1 MRKLSAIVLFTLAG
15 CSIGDDPPKGDEH
28 PDAAPVEVTGTIT
41 SDTTWSGTMRFTGV
55 TVIAPMVTV
64 TVEPGTVLEFA
75 QAAGIRVEGALLA
88 NGTSAGKI
96 IGKVADGGSVWGPLE
111 VYGFVRMTYASFTG
125 GSITTNGTLANLEI
139 SDSKMFKAAGDYII
153 MNGGSINMQYSQLG
167 PDAGETDTTHCNL
180 HINSSTTVSIVRSN
194 IAGAPFGVMFYG
206 GVGSN
211 FQLNN
216 WYGNSTK
223 DVDTKSGVDGNFS
236 YGWFERGAP
245 MAGPGATITADN
257 LATEKLTQAG
267 PRP

>member
-1 MRKLSAIVLFTLAG
+1 MRKLSAIVLSLLAG
-15 CSIGDDPPKGDEH
+15 CNVGSDPPKGDEH
-28 PDAAPVEVTGTIT
+28 PDAAPVEVTGTI
-41 SDTTWSGTMRFTGV
+41 SADTTWSGTMRFTGV

-75 QAAGIRVEGALLA
+75 QSAGIRVQGALFA

-96 IGKVADGGSVWGPLE
+96 IGKAADGATTWGPIA
-111 VYGFVRMTYASFTG
+111 VDGTVRMTYANFTG
-125 GSITTNGTLANLEI
+125 GSITTNGALANLEI
-139 SDSKMFKAAGDYII
+139 SDSKMFKASGDYII

-167 PDAGETDTTHCNL
+167 PDTGETDTTHCNL